1 MIIRNAA
8 KCNKCKDIIQ
18 STSVHDYIECSCG
31 SIAVDGGNHYLR
43 AGGSKE
49 DFIPLYVSTDK
60 PYVPESVQLEHSDI
74 ILAAHHS
81 STCAGKQCPLHKR
94 TDHEMRGWRQGVD
107 MIGHTFVITRICP
120 HDIDHTD
127 PDDFFVYDVSWCK
140 ECSPRFKQLVMP

>member
-8 KCNKCKDIIQ
+8 KCNKCKDVIQ
-18 STSVHDYIECSCG
+18 STSRHDFVECSCG
-31 SIAVDGGNHYLR
+31 AIFIDGGNEYMK

-60 PYVPESVQLEHSDI
+60 PYVPESVQLEHSEI

-81 STCAGKQCPLHKR
+81 STCEGQQCPLHKR
-94 TDHEMRGWRQGVD
+94 TDHEMRGWRQGVV
-107 MIGHTFVITRICP
+107 MIGLTFVITRICP
-120 HDIDHTD
+120 HDVEHTD

-140 ECSPRFKQLVMP
+140 ECSPRFKQVVF